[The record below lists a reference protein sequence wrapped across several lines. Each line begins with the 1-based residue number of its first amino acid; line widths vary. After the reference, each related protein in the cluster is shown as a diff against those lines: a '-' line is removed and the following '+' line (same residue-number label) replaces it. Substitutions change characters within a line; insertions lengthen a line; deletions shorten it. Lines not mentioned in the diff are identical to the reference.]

1 MGPIPAAPRWLAP
14 PAPPPASPGDPSIK
28 VLLGPG
34 ANGLF
39 WNAATDTLLLA
50 DDDRHIRSWK
60 EDASNPAGILVAVA
74 DLPPSS
80 TPHAGLG
87 QLVQLADGTVV
98 VTRFGGGTEGA
109 VVVVRPDGSSSFVPK
124 LDKTRR
130 RIGLTATADGQLF
143 DTYFVKGGSG
153 SEGAVARLDLHG
165 KETDVA
171 PGLKKPVGVLATDSA
186 LVFTDQDAKQIESLP
201 LPPAPGK
208 EKGKPAQ
215 PVAPTIL
222 ASLPSA
228 DLLSAG
234 PDGSFFTGGRDGVVR
249 QIDAQGQVHEIA
261 SGFHEVRGIAF
272 DPKKKRIFFVDHDT
286 ATPGS
291 GGTSTLIVRPL

>member
-1 MGPIPAAPRWLAP
+1 MGPVPDAPRWLAP
-14 PAPPPASPGDPSIK
+14 EAPPPASAADQSIK

-60 EDASNPAGILVAVA
+60 EDPSNAAGILIAVA

-109 VVVVRPDGSSSFVPK
+109 VVVVRPDGTSSFVPK

-143 DTYFVKGGSG
+143 DTYFVKSGSG
-153 SEGAVARLDLHG
+153 SEGGVARLDLHG
-165 KETDVA
+165 KEIDVA
-171 PGLKKPVGVLATDSA
+171 PGLKKPVGVLATDGA
-186 LVFTDQDAKQIESLP
+186 LVITDQDAKQILTIP

-208 EKGKPAQ
+208 GPKVAAA
-215 PVAPTIL
+215 APTVL

-228 DLLSAG
+228 DLLAAG

-249 QIDAQGQVHEIA
+249 QIDAHGQVKEIV

-272 DPKKKRIFFVDHDT
+272 DPKKNRIFFVDHDT